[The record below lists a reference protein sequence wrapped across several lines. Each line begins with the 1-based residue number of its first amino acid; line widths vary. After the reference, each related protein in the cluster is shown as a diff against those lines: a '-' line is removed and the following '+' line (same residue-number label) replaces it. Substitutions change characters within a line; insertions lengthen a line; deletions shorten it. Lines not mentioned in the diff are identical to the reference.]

1 MSAGTRSLS
10 AVPPLLGIL
19 VAASLGLHLAWQ
31 AWRAPPAPE
40 AADLPPAPPAALL
53 SAASF
58 SEPEAAARVAMLYL
72 QAYDLRG
79 DNATPYQHLDYER
92 LIAWLRA
99 IVATDPRSGYAL
111 FSAARVY
118 TENPDATKC
127 RAMLDFLYAEFGR
140 DPDRRWPWLAHAAL
154 VAKHRLKDLPLALRY
169 ARAIDRQARDPRAP
183 VWAKQMEIFVL
194 EDLDELDAAKVVLGG
209 LLASGRVTDPAELR
223 FLERRLEELR
233 AKWIDTRTKM
243 PDSAGLSQSA
253 DRAR

>member
-10 AVPPLLGIL
+10 TVPPLLRIFL
-19 VAASLGLHLAWQ
+19 AAGVCMHLAWQ
-31 AWRAPPAPE
+31 GWRAPPASQ

-53 SAASF
+53 RAASF
-58 SEPEAAARVAMLYL
+58 GEPEAAARVAMLYL

-79 DNATPYQHLDYER
+79 DNAVPYQHLDYER

-118 TENPDATKC
+118 TENPDAAKC
-127 RAMLDFLYAEFGR
+127 RAMLEFLYEEFVH
-140 DPDRRWPWLAHAAL
+140 DPERRWPWLAHAAL

-183 VWAKQMEIFVL
+183 LWAKRMEFFIL
-194 EDLDELDAAKVVLGG
+194 EDLNELEAARVVLGG
-209 LLASGRVTDPAELR
+209 LIAARRITDPAELH
-223 FLERRLEELR
+223 FLLARMKRL
-233 AKWIDTRTKM
+233 DQQ
-243 PDSAGLSQSA
+243 P
-253 DRAR
+253 AR